1 GQVMPPIM
9 GASVFIMAEATG
21 VPYIELALY
30 ALIPATIYFLI
41 ASFVVY
47 FHSKK
52 LQLSG
57 IPKDQLPNVGEI
69 LFKQVYLFLPI
80 VVIILLMV
88 YGYSPMK
95 AGFYAIL
102 LTVLLSWVRKR
113 TRMNLLAILSALEN
127 GAK

>member
-1 GQVMPPIM
+1 MPRLM
-9 GASVFIMAEATG
+9 AASVYIMTEVTWMQL
-21 VPYIELALY
+21 IELSIY
-30 ALIPATIYFLI
+30 ALITATIYFLI

-57 IPKDQLPNVGEI
+57 IPKEQLPNVGEI
-69 LFKQVYLFLPI
+69 LFKQGYLFLPI

-102 LTVLLSWVRKR
+102 LMVVLSWVR
-113 TRMNLLAILSALEN
+113 
-127 GAK
+127 